1 MAQREFDGC
10 ESAHGDSDDGAIVAV
25 GGGRKTSFHIGDEVV
40 DHEVFVLVLRPRG
53 GVHAVRGGAV
63 WHYENQA
70 S

>member
-1 MAQREFDGC
+1 
-10 ESAHGDSDDGAIVAV
+10 
-25 GGGRKTSFHIGDEVV
+25 V